1 MMVDARM
8 QADGAM
14 RLQVVPGDARP
25 EWDVVLDPVE
35 VIELFG
41 ALGRAMEARA

>member
-1 MMVDARM
+1 MIVDARL

-35 VIELFG
+35 VIQLFG
-41 ALGRAMEARA
+41 ALGRAMEAGA